1 MSDESVGNNME
12 AAADR
17 LLEKLRRF
25 ITSDL
30 DTDERALMA
39 QLLAP
44 GVAAA
49 HSDEEVAGFGMSAWS
64 PAALPHA
71 LVDAL
76 DRHGVR
82 VEGLGLS

>member
-1 MSDESVGNNME
+1 ME
-12 AAADR
+12 AAAER

-25 ITSDL
+25 ITTDL
-30 DTDERALMA
+30 DGPERALLA

-49 HSDEEVAGFGMSAWS
+49 HTDEEVAGFGLATWG
-64 PAALPHA
+64 PASLPQA
-71 LVDAL
+71 LVTAL
-76 DRHGVR
+76 DRQGVR

>member
-1 MSDESVGNNME
+1 VSGQPVGNDME
-12 AAADR
+12 AAAER

-25 ITSDL
+25 ISTDL
-30 DTDERALMA
+30 DAHERALLA

-49 HSDEEVAGFGMSAWS
+49 HSDDEVAGFGMAAWS
-64 PAALPHA
+64 TATLPRA

-76 DRHGVR
+76 HRHGVR